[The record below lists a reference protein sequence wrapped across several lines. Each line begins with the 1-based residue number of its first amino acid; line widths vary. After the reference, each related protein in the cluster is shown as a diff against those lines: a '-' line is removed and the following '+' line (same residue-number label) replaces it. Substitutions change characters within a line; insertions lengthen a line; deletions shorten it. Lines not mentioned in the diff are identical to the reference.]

1 MMTKFTKNELKSYA
15 FAGSIAEEAITA
27 IRTVFAFNGVHKE
40 HERYE
45 KNLESARS
53 SGIKKAIFTG
63 TMFGTIWFI
72 VQCSYAVGFWFGMT
86 LYFKIYIF
94 YPFNKHFFVNILRL
108 GLN

>member
-1 MMTKFTKNELKSYA
+1 MTKLTQTELKNYA

-45 KNLESARS
+45 KNLESARI

-63 TMFGTIWFI
+63 AMFGMIWLI
-72 VQCSYAVGFWFGMT
+72 IQCSYAVRFWFGKKAY
-86 LYFKIYIF
+86 LIGYF
-94 YPFNKHFFVNILRL
+94 LRFQ
-108 GLN
+108 